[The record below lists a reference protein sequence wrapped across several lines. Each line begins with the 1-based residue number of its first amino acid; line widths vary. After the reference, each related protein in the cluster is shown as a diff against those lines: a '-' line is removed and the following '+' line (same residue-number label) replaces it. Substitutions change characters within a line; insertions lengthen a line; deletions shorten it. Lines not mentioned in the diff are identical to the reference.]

1 VVRCI
6 TGSRKVIP
14 GNKPVTRDD
23 DDDDDDDDN
32 NTETMTFI
40 IS

>member
-6 TGSRKVIP
+6 TGSRKGIP

-23 DDDDDDDDN
+23 DDN
-32 NTETMTFI
+32 NNNDKFRDIARITKM
-40 IS
+40 